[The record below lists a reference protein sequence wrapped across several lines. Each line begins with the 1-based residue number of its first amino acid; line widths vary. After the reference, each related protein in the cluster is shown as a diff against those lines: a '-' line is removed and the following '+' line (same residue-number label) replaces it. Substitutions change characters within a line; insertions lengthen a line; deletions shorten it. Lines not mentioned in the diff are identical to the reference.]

1 MLRSRAGR
9 AIRRRLPA
17 TAAASRLASSAPDGK
32 RSKGKDSKAN
42 GDKKG
47 SGGQSGSGKAGG
59 GASLGTLSPDPSAE
73 FRRHPFPAATRRW
86 QVRKRVMERAFAR
99 VFDPS
104 SVALLAGTTAAIFGI
119 GVVEGC
125 LIALDPL
132 SPTGALFVSSYAAG
146 NIVPSC
152 LSATLDPRLVATALG
167 LDHTAV
173 LAPLWTDTVA
183 KVVAEAGASGAAADA
198 QPHHPWLADA
208 HGGMRIM
215 SPFGGGPEPAQP
227 SALAGGRG
235 GEGGGEAATAMSL
248 AARTVLSAWLANTRS
263 IAASFM
269 LLAQVVR
276 SVGIVATAGS
286 SYRAAVRAGSE
297 PMLGGVKERFVRL
310 CGVSSDVTALSLA
323 PRRCGEH
330 IVPVFEDVDNTPS
343 QAAVGAA
350 AAAAAQAALAAMM
363 APPASKPASEE
374 GGIGAMI
381 ASATAAV
388 KGSAGEE
395 REDSGSGS
403 GSGAGPSSAPS
414 RAPPPPAYRSG
425 GVVSPAAADRARSRL
440 VGAAHSQWPAYAAA
454 AAEREKAQRLRAAD
468 RARTAA
474 RRASA
479 AAAAERRSPGA
490 KSAAAPAH
498 AKGKA
503 GKEAEGEEEAAAAAK
518 EEVEDA
524 EAEAAA
530 KAAAEAEAKAAE
542 ARAADAKAAQAA
554 AVNVDRP
561 DVDRHGRAR
570 QHGSAIASLLGWGG
584 FAAQDVAD
592 AEVPVF
598 WRVGAEAYGETDAF
612 AGLGPA
618 LHPSCLVKT
627 STGKR
632 LLVIEA
638 DTTNPGEA
646 LALAR
651 RSSDLSLDDAT
662 LGFRQIEAVAKR
674 TGGAKH
680 AVRVL
685 RVVLGDSLRPLT
697 TGGGGK
703 MTVRE
708 RIAFTGEADVVV
720 DSRAPI
726 LLALLRWLGAV
737 RQRIRLAAAEE
748 AAAEAER
755 AAVRAAEEAEAAA
768 ASDGDEDGAE
778 DGPAVDDGA
787 DSSSGGDAEAQQG
800 GKGASSADRRAKKAE
815 AAAAAAKEAKRRKA
829 EATAAALASR
839 RRVRSPTAADVSV
852 AGWLA
857 EALEARDEAALAAAA
872 RREAAEQ
879 GEGDLLGADQDEVF
893 GLGGWLQ
900 QALSQSAGY
909 DAEGEGGEEPA
920 GATDVIVDTGS
931 AEYFVSLAAV
941 LKEAGFRAVDA
952 AQVPDREASRRYPR
966 LVYHASTARSVA
978 AALAMIKTKAVDPD
992 LVCVIVDT
1000 AAGRRELREAVGG
1013 ADDEA
1018 DEQQEGDDGGRQG
1031 RGASGRGAAG
1041 PPGGGGGK
1049 DDSGLEV
1056 ICAAALWDDLLRAV
1070 RTWAREGHTAD
1081 DIQAELDR
1089 RFHRVLAGQQRLTG
1103 AHVDDDDAARERS

>member
-1 MLRSRAGR
+1 
-9 AIRRRLPA
+9 
-17 TAAASRLASSAPDGK
+17 
-32 RSKGKDSKAN
+32 
-42 GDKKG
+42 
-47 SGGQSGSGKAGG
+47 
-59 GASLGTLSPDPSAE
+59 
-73 FRRHPFPAATRRW
+73 
-86 QVRKRVMERAFAR
+86 MERAFAR

-395 REDSGSGS
+395 
-403 GSGAGPSSAPS
+403 P
-414 RAPPPPAYRSG
+414 
-425 GVVSPAAADRARSRL
+425 
-440 VGAAHSQWPAYAAA
+440 
-454 AAEREKAQRLRAAD
+454 
-468 RARTAA
+468 
-474 RRASA
+474 
-479 AAAAERRSPGA
+479 
-490 KSAAAPAH
+490 PAH

-952 AQVPDREASRRYPR
+952 AQVPDREASRKYPR

-1103 AHVDDDDAARERS
+1103 AHVDDDDDARERS